1 MKDKFNFAYAT
12 DVLIF
17 AIDSRKNDNPRLLPD
32 KYLSILLI
40 KKGDKYCLPGGFVD
54 INETS
59 YDAALRVLK
68 KETNVSSMYLE
79 QLKTFDDVKRDDRG
93 RVVSTAYM
101 ALVDKNM
108 IKDKLSNDAF
118 WFDIDILKDNTTNSI
133 TLKNDNDILEISIKK
148 KLISKTTNKYIYKTE
163 KDDNLMYDHSLI
175 INEGLEELINK
186 VNNTDIVFNLMPKE
200 FTIGELKQVY
210 ELLLQKKLINAA
222 FRRVIASKVTET
234 NKSVKRGGFRPSVL
248 FRYKEK

>member
-1 MKDKFNFAYAT
+1 MNDKFNFAYAS

-17 AIDSRKNDNPRLLPD
+17 AVDSRKNDNPRLLPD
-32 KYLSILLI
+32 KYLSILLV
-40 KKGDKYCLPGGFVD
+40 KKDDKWCLPGGFVN

-59 YDAALRVLK
+59 KDAAIRVLK
-68 KETNVSSMYLE
+68 KETNVSDVYLE

-93 RVVSTAYM
+93 RIISTSYM
-101 ALVDKNM
+101 ALIDKSK
-108 IKDKLSNDAF
+108 IKSSLSKDAT
-118 WFDIDILKDNTTNSI
+118 WFDIDISRNNSNNEI
-133 TLKNDNDILEISIKK
+133 TLKNKNNTLNVIINKK
-148 KLISKTTNKYIYKTE
+148 IISKTTNKYDYET
-163 KDDNLMYDHSLI
+163 KDNKYLMYDHDLI

-222 FRRVIASKVTET
+222 FRRVIAAKVIET
-234 NKSVKRGGFRPSVL
+234 GKSVKRGGFRPSVL
-248 FRYKEK
+248 FKYKEK